1 MHPHNA
7 MHPLK
12 PRGVHCIK
20 IRVISQLPADMSG
33 RQLKA
38 CYLAEDGS
46 TEDKGAVSYSEGM
59 AVFTTDHFSS
69 YAVYTA
75 KTSEQPGGG
84 TGGSGGSGSGSG
96 SSTEEGF
103 SAGSAQGTPSQ
114 NHTGTKAVKTG

>member
-1 MHPHNA
+1 
-7 MHPLK
+7 
-12 PRGVHCIK
+12 
-20 IRVISQLPADMSG
+20 
-33 RQLKA
+33 
-38 CYLAEDGS
+38 S
-46 TEDKGAVSYSEGM
+46 TEDKGAVSYSAGT

-114 NHTGTKAVKTG
+114 DHAGTKAVKTGDTNNLTLILLLLSASLAAGCAGMAVRKKK